1 VRQKIALNEF
11 NVKDMKQIITVWML
25 LVAVLGA
32 NAALSQ
38 ATGTPGDVRRDR
50 YLLLD
55 SRIIEST
62 TNAALRL
69 GSPRKDP
76 QNPLFGENW
85 ESRFDNLY
93 AKVIHDP
100 EEKLYKCWYTV
111 FVTSKLEDET
121 SHENRGDVEWST
133 SSRQAGVCY
142 AYSSD
147 GVNWIKPELGLV
159 ECHGNKKNNL
169 VFTSKHQVTVMQ
181 DLREKNP
188 QKRYK
193 AIEPSQKSSLIWFSP
208 DGIHW
213 KEQKIQGI
221 DHGDTHNCVFWD
233 ESIEKYV
240 LFTRAKDTQ
249 YGRPLYRQVSRAVS
263 ADFIRWE
270 KAELVFQGRSTE
282 EQFHDLT
289 VFPHGGVYLGLIG
302 IMDVDGSDRQ
312 WAELAWSTDSKS
324 WHRIEPGKAFI
335 PNGSVVGDYD
345 WGCIFPGRPIFQEN
359 GILLYYGANNNRFF
373 GWRDGFLARAFLRP
387 DGFAGYEQEKATW
400 WRPDQPEKIREQEK
414 VKAGYV
420 VTKRIPVTGQTVGVT
435 ADIAPGGY
443 VVVRVMDA
451 STGRKVAESNRLK
464 KTATDEVL
472 TWKWKEENFS
482 LEKFNGKEVSFEF
495 EFLSAKL
502 FSFAFK

>member
-1 VRQKIALNEF
+1 MNAGSKHYKKI
-11 NVKDMKQIITVWML
+11 IIAVGAQ
-25 LVAVLGA
+25 LVAVLGTIS
-32 NAALSQ
+32 ALAQ
-38 ATGTPGDVRRDR
+38 VTGTPGDVRRDR

-62 TNAALRL
+62 TNAVLRL

-76 QNPLFGENW
+76 QNPLFGETW
-85 ESRFDNLY
+85 ESRFDNPY
-93 AKVIHDP
+93 AKVIYDHED
-100 EEKLYKCWYTV
+100 KLYKCWYNV
-111 FVTSKLEDET
+111 FVSSRLEEET
-121 SHENRGDVEWST
+121 PRENRGDVEWNT
-133 SSRQAGVCY
+133 SNRQAGICY
-142 AYSSD
+142 AYSPD
-147 GVNWIKPELGLV
+147 GVKWIKPELGLV

-169 VFTSKHQVTVMQ
+169 VFTSRHQVTVMK
-181 DLREKNP
+181 DIRENDP
-188 QKRYK
+188 RKRYK
-193 AIEPSQKSSLIWFSP
+193 AIEPSQKGSLVWYSA

-213 KEQKIQGI
+213 QEKKIQGI

-233 ESIEKYV
+233 ETIAKYV
-240 LFTRAKDTQ
+240 LFTRTKDTQ

-263 ADFIRWE
+263 DDFIHWE
-270 KAELVFQGRSTE
+270 KAKLVFQGRSTE

-302 IMDVDGSDRQ
+302 IMDVDGTDRQ
-312 WAELAWSTDSKS
+312 WAELAWSPDSKS

-335 PNGSVVGDYD
+335 PNSPVVGDYD
-345 WGCIFPGRPIFQEN
+345 WGCVFPGRPIFQED

-373 GWRDGFLARAFLRP
+373 GWRDGFLARAILRP

-400 WRPDQPEKIREQEK
+400 WQPDQPEKVREQEK

-420 VTKRIPVTGQTVGVT
+420 VTKPVPVTGNTVCVT

-443 VVVRVMDA
+443 VAVRVMDA
-451 STGRKVAESNRLK
+451 ATGRKVAESNRLK
-464 KTATDEVL
+464 KTTTDEVL
-472 TWKWKEENFS
+472 AWKWTDEAFL
-482 LEKFNGKEVSFEF
+482 LEKAMGKEVIFEF